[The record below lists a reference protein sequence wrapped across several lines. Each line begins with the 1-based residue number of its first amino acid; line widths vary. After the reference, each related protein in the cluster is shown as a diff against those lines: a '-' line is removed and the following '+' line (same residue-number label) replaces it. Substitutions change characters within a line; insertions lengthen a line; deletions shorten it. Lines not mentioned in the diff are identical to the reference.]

1 MMRLAMFIAI
11 IVIAGASGDIC
22 VAHTMKRI
30 GEVRSLRPSVL
41 LPALGQAFR
50 LASMWMGIALM
61 AIAFFTLLASLS
73 WADASLVVP
82 ATALSYV
89 SGAFGAKFF
98 LREKIDPVR
107 WAGVI
112 LVCAGV
118 ALLSFS

>member
-1 MMRLAMFIAI
+1 MMRLVMFIAI

-30 GEVRSLRPSVL
+30 GEVPSFRPAVV
-41 LPALGQAFR
+41 LPALGRAFR
-50 LASMWMGIALM
+50 LASMWIGIALM

-89 SGAFGAKFF
+89 AAAFGASIV
-98 LREKIDPVR
+98 LNEKVTPVR
-107 WAGVI
+107 WMGII
-112 LVCAGV
+112 LVCAGT
-118 ALLSFS
+118 ALLSIS